1 MDASLLGTR
10 RHRSRQPPVQLSIRL
25 HDVPSALEK
34 PSVRALRTLLPRQ
47 WRDDVE
53 VETASPEETF
63 EGHMTVPSS
72 ADLAVASQIPV
83 FSGLKPEVLDVLLAQ
98 ARVINL
104 RPGSTLFRQGEP
116 ASSFFIIVEG
126 WIKLYRITPAGD
138 EAVLNVFGA
147 GQSFAEAV
155 TFTSGHYPAMASA
168 VTRTRMI
175 MIPADHVIDCVRK
188 MPEVA
193 LAMIASASC
202 HLHLMVSR
210 IEQLTA
216 QSGMQRVADFL
227 ISLASSVEG
236 PCRIALPYDK
246 SLIAGQLGLKPESL
260 SRVFAKLRSVGVD
273 VRVSD
278 VVVNDISTLRSLVAS
293 DRIRPR
299 GFAFNVGNRKPASA
313 DAPSLVAADR

>member
-1 MDASLLGTR
+1 
-10 RHRSRQPPVQLSIRL
+10 
-25 HDVPSALEK
+25 
-34 PSVRALRTLLPRQ
+34 
-47 WRDDVE
+47 
-53 VETASPEETF
+53 
-63 EGHMTVPSS
+63 MTVPTP

-83 FSGLKPEVLDVLLAQ
+83 FSGLKPEVLNVLLAP
-98 ARVINL
+98 ARVVNL
-104 RPGSTLFRQGEP
+104 RPGSMLFRQGEP
-116 ASSFFIIVEG
+116 ATSFFIIVEG
-126 WIKLYRITPAGD
+126 WIKLYRVTPAGD
-138 EAVLNVFGA
+138 EAVLSVFGA

-155 TFTSGHYPAMASA
+155 TFTSGRYPAMASA

-175 MIPADHVIDCVRK
+175 MIPADHVIDCIRK
-188 MPEVA
+188 LPEVA
-193 LAMIASASC
+193 IAMIASVSC

-227 ISLASSVEG
+227 ISLASTVEG

-278 VVVNDISTLRSLVAS
+278 VIVDDVSTLRSLVAS

-299 GFAFNVGNRKPASA
+299 GITFNLGNRKSPSA
-313 DAPSLVAADR
+313 DAAALAAVDR